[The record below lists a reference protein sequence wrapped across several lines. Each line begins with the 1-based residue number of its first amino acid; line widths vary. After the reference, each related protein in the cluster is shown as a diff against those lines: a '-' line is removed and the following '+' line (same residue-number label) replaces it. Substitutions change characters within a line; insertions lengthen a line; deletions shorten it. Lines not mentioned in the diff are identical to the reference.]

1 MITGFPSK
9 DLLSESDRCGVLQLL
24 EKPFALEELKSA
36 VTNASLA
43 EKSPG
48 RVSPLAGSVSAPP
61 NTEAPAIQPAGFAAR

>member
-1 MITGFPSK
+1 MISGFPSK

-43 EKSPG
+43 EQSL
-48 RVSPLAGSVSAPP
+48 LASSVSAPP
-61 NTEAPAIQPAGFAAR
+61 NTEVPAIQPAGFAAR

>member
-43 EKSPG
+43 EKSP
-48 RVSPLAGSVSAPP
+48 LAGSVSATP
-61 NTEAPAIQPAGFAAR
+61 NTEAPALYPAGFAAR